1 MKNDGDQCL
10 FSHLAEDTCT
20 FQEAQPKHST
30 LENGDVSGDER
41 GRCLANRGM
50 HASRGSGF

>member
-1 MKNDGDQCL
+1 MKNDGDHGL
-10 FSHLAEDTCT
+10 LSHLAEDTCT
-20 FQEAQPKHST
+20 FQGAQPKSST

-41 GRCLANRGM
+41 GHCLANRGI